1 MYMYIYSYICICTNI
16 LIYVYIH
23 IFLCMYIYIYSYICI
38 QLAFEREELEAQW
51 RKVRGLKKEEAKA
64 KTVIKAIAK
73 GRVW

>member
-1 MYMYIYSYICICTNI
+1 
-16 LIYVYIH
+16 
-23 IFLCMYIYIYSYICI
+23 MYIYIYSYICI